1 MKLTKL
7 HLFMLLLFV
16 LLLSTLGI
24 GVLEGMGV
32 IEGNENISSSATS
45 LANIKSDKAGLS
57 NSALSEGNSYNPFS
71 TSEIAEMTEEDIK
84 NSRSIHPNVKVQFKK
99 MGNEKRSIG
108 FGSADGIT
116 RDEIPQ
122 GQEHLYVLKS
132 EIVPPVCPKCP
143 DPPKQTSNGKGDG
156 NCCKKECP
164 PCPRPQRCPEPAFTC
179 KKVPNYDTPAVDRVL
194 PNPMF
199 ESGVN
204 TGGLTASNSAG
215 GMAGSAGGAGG
226 MAGSAGGA
234 GGMAGSAGGMA
245 GGAGSANGAGGSG
258 SISAFGNMD
267 AYRPGDPMARL
278 NSFSKF

>member
-7 HLFMLLLFV
+7 HLFMLLLIV

-32 IEGNENISSSATS
+32 IEGNENISSSSTS
-45 LANIKSDKAGLS
+45 LANIKSDKAGVV
-57 NSALSEGNSYNPFS
+57 NSALSDGNSYNPFS
-71 TSEIAEMTEEDIK
+71 TNEVAGMSNEEIK
-84 NSRSIHPNVKVQFKK
+84 NSRSIHPNVKVRFKK

-116 RDEIPQ
+116 RDQIPD

-143 DPPKQTSNGKGDG
+143 EPPKQSSKGNGGG
-156 NCCKKECP
+156 NCCKKKECP

-179 KKVPNYDTPAVDRVL
+179 KKVPNYEASAVDNVL
-194 PNPMF
+194 PSPMF
-199 ESGVN
+199 KSDGK
-204 TGGLTASNSAG
+204 SG
-215 GMAGSAGGAGG
+215 GME
-226 MAGSAGGA
+226 
-234 GGMAGSAGGMA
+234 
-245 GGAGSANGAGGSG
+245 
-258 SISAFGNMD
+258 
-267 AYRPGDPMARL
+267 AYKPGDPMARL